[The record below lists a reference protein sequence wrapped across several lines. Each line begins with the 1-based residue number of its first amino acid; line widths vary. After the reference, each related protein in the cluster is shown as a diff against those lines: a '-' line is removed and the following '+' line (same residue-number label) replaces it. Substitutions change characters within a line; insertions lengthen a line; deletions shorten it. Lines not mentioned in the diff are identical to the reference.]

1 MIKKLLFGTII
12 HLSDEMGVDTYP
24 EDISPM
30 FRWMQTLRLPPS
42 PTILDIGANVG
53 LFSLSYAKMFKKA
66 KIHAFEPVPFIY
78 DYLKKN
84 LEINPK
90 LGSDIDAHL
99 FGMSNCIECKQL
111 SIPAAQQHERYNDQS
126 DIRLFSVLGQGT
138 EKFDARFTTI
148 DQWVDDFQISS
159 VDFIKIDVEGYE
171 YSVLEGAIN
180 TLLSFQPI
188 VMFEL
193 NQLTLTLSNRTTT
206 EYLRFAEDLNYNVF
220 GLEYGFKA
228 KLLKIDSVEQL
239 DLVSDLIIFP
249 FSITMAHV

>member
-1 MIKKLLFGTII
+1 M
-12 HLSDEMGVDTYP
+12 
-24 EDISPM
+24 
-30 FRWMQTLRLPPS
+30 
-42 PTILDIGANVG
+42 
-53 LFSLSYAKMFKKA
+53 
-66 KIHAFEPVPFIY
+66 
-78 DYLKKN
+78 
-84 LEINPK
+84 
-90 LGSDIDAHL
+90 
-99 FGMSNCIECKQL
+99 

-180 TLLSFQPI
+180 TLLSFRPI

-228 KLLKIDSVEQL
+228 KLLKID
-239 DLVSDLIIFP
+239 
-249 FSITMAHV
+249 FSRAT